1 MSSYFTLPSFARAKK
16 NTEALEKTNPTEPVL
31 KDEDEQFLTKI
42 TSHGAPDEASG
53 AEDVPATQITDDGN
67 DGKEVEVSKDDTAVK
82 GDGAVDQVAV
92 PATKPDES
100 TGDVEQTQSEP
111 AAKDDT
117 AEAPSVDSKAE
128 ESGETA
134 TGAAATS
141 EKPEAT
147 EEVKDPPE
155 QTLEDTSAK
164 KPELARKR
172 SKRNK
177 GLELPSQEEAEA
189 ATKGLPSSDASK
201 SQGGD
206 GQAQGEK
213 RTWASYIPTI
223 RKGGNDSATT
233 ETKDPSNAAE
243 SSEKQDATATD
254 DPMARSWVQYA
265 SSLVPPASALP
276 SLPSLPASWTKSKDK
291 DSLSEPVYNEDGTIN
306 ESATKEK
313 QEKEVSVLLDNL
325 SLSSINNRVFSFSAD
340 SQKYYDRFTQCL
352 KDVMNGAPTAYE
364 DMDKLM
370 KEAGPTLEKKF
381 ESMPPFV
388 QTLVKSLPAKL
399 GGTMGPELLAMASEK
414 PGNDMKV
421 RMEKASKGGDPS
433 IQAADTSKDPKKKQ
447 KTTIPGLKSLV
458 SGQGMVA
465 SMLRNIVT
473 FLRVRFPFLVGTTNV
488 VMSLAVFILMFV
500 FWYCHKRGKEVR
512 LAKEQAALKEGDGAA
527 DVAEE
532 DDDEIEVSDSEDDE
546 ETEEKT
552 GEETTEK
559 STEADT
565 KDNSE
570 DVAET
575 LAQKVD
581 SDSKGEGEKADV
593 LNASEPKD
601 VPLPETAA
609 DDGAKGAKLEEAKS
623 VGI

>member
-53 AEDVPATQITDDGN
+53 AKDVPATQITDDG
-67 DGKEVEVSKDDTAVK
+67 KEVEVSKDNTAVK
-82 GDGAVDQVAV
+82 GDGAADQVAV

-100 TGDVEQTQSEP
+100 AGDTEQTQSEP
-111 AAKDDT
+111 TTKDAT
-117 AEAPSVDSKAE
+117 AEAPSADSKAE
-128 ESGETA
+128 ESSETA
-134 TGAAATS
+134 TETAATS

-147 EEVKDPPE
+147 EEIEDPPE
-155 QTLEDTSAK
+155 QTPEDTPAN

-223 RKGGNDSATT
+223 RKGGNDSTAS
-233 ETKDPSNAAE
+233 ETKDSSTAAQ

-421 RMEKASKGGDPS
+421 RMGKASKGGDPS
-433 IQAADTSKDPKKKQ
+433 IQAAETHSDPKKKQ
-447 KTTIPGLKSLV
+447 KTKIPGLKSLV

-473 FLRVRFPFLVGTTNV
+473 FLRVRFPFLVRTTNV

-512 LAKEQAALKEGDGAA
+512 LAKEQAALEEGDGAA

-546 ETEEKT
+546 EAEEKT

-565 KDNSE
+565 KDDSE
-570 DVAET
+570 DLAET

-581 SDSKGEGEKADV
+581 SDSKGEGEKVDV

-623 VGI
+623 VGV

>member
-42 TSHGAPDEASG
+42 TSHGGPNEASG
-53 AEDVPATQITDDGN
+53 VKDVPATPITD
-67 DGKEVEVSKDDTAVK
+67 DGKEVEGSKDDAAVK
-82 GDGAVDQVAV
+82 DDGAADQVAI
-92 PATKPDES
+92 PATKPEEGAD
-100 TGDVEQTQSEP
+100 DAEQTHSEP
-111 AAKDDT
+111 ASKEAA
-117 AEAPSVDSKAE
+117 AEEPSTDSKAE
-128 ESGETA
+128 GSDETA

-147 EEVKDPPE
+147 EEVEDPPE

-177 GLELPSQEEAEA
+177 GLDLPSQEEAEA

-206 GQAQGEK
+206 SQAQGDK

-223 RKGGNDSATT
+223 RKGGHDSATP
-233 ETKDPSNAAE
+233 ETKEWSTTAQ

-265 SSLVPPASALP
+265 TSLVPPASALP

-433 IQAADTSKDPKKKQ
+433 IQAAETSSDPKKKQ

-512 LAKEQAALKEGDGAA
+512 LAKEQAALKEGDGAS
-527 DVAEE
+527 DVAED
-532 DDDEIEVSDSEDDE
+532 DDDEIEVSDLEDGED
-546 ETEEKT
+546 TDEKT
-552 GEETTEK
+552 GEEATGE
-559 STEADT
+559 SSEEHS
-565 KDNSE
+565 KDNAD
-570 DVAET
+570 DVAEK
-575 LAQKVD
+575 LAEKVD

-623 VGI
+623 VGA

>member
-42 TSHGAPDEASG
+42 TSHGGPDNAGG
-53 AEDVPATQITDDGN
+53 AKDVPATQITDDG
-67 DGKEVEVSKDDTAVK
+67 KEVEVSKDDDAVMK
-82 GDGAVDQVAV
+82 GDGAADQVAI

-100 TGDVEQTQSEP
+100 TGDAEQTQSDP
-111 AAKDDT
+111 APKDAT
-117 AEAPSVDSKAE
+117 AEAPSTDSKAE
-128 ESGETA
+128 ESSGTVAES
-134 TGAAATS
+134 AATS
-141 EKPEAT
+141 EKPEVT
-147 EEVKDPPE
+147 EEVEDPLE
-155 QTLEDTSAK
+155 QTLEDTPAK
-164 KPELARKR
+164 KPELARKK

-177 GLELPSQEEAEA
+177 GLDLPSQEEAEA

-206 GQAQGEK
+206 GQAQGDK
-213 RTWASYIPTI
+213 RTWASYLPTL
-223 RKGGNDSATT
+223 KKSGNEGTGTAS
-233 ETKDPSNAAE
+233 ETKDSSAAADP
-243 SSEKQDATATD
+243 SEKQDATATD
-254 DPMARSWVQYA
+254 DPMTRSWVQYA

-291 DSLSEPVYNEDGTIN
+291 DSLSEPVYNEDGSIN
-306 ESATKEK
+306 ETATKDK

-388 QTLVKSLPAKL
+388 QRLVKSLPAKL

-421 RMEKASKGGDPS
+421 KMEKANKSGDPS
-433 IQAADTSKDPKKKQ
+433 IQAAETDSDPKKKQ
-447 KTTIPGLKSLV
+447 KTKIPGLKSLV

-532 DDDEIEVSDSEDDE
+532 DDDEIEVSDSEDGE
-546 ETEEKT
+546 EADEKT
-552 GEETTEK
+552 GEEITEKTTEPDSK
-559 STEADT
+559 ADA
-565 KDNSE
+565 D
-570 DVAET
+570 DVAEK
-575 LAQKVD
+575 LAQEVEA
-581 SDSKGEGEKADV
+581 DSKGEGEKADV

-609 DDGAKGAKLEEAKS
+609 DDGAKGAKLEESKS
-623 VGI
+623 VGV

>member
-42 TSHGAPDEASG
+42 TSHGGPDNAGG
-53 AEDVPATQITDDGN
+53 AKDVDATQITD
-67 DGKEVEVSKDDTAVK
+67 DGKEVEVSKDDDAVK
-82 GDGAVDQVAV
+82 DDIAADQVAV
-92 PATKPDES
+92 PATKPDEG
-100 TGDVEQTQSEP
+100 TGDAVQTRSEP
-111 AAKDDT
+111 VAKDAT
-117 AEAPSVDSKAE
+117 AEAPSTDSKAE
-128 ESGETA
+128 ESSGTVAES
-134 TGAAATS
+134 AATS
-141 EKPEAT
+141 EKPEVT
-147 EEVKDPPE
+147 EEVEDPPE
-155 QTLEDTSAK
+155 QTLEDTPAK
-164 KPELARKR
+164 KPELARKK

-177 GLELPSQEEAEA
+177 GLDLPSQEEAEA
-189 ATKGLPSSDASK
+189 ATKGLPSSDAST

-206 GQAQGEK
+206 SQAHADK

-223 RKGGNDSATT
+223 RKGGNDSATP
-233 ETKDPSNAAE
+233 ETKDSSTAAQ

-291 DSLSEPVYNEDGTIN
+291 DSLSEPVYNEDGTVN

-340 SQKYYDRFTQCL
+340 SQKYYDRFTQVL

-370 KEAGPTLEKKF
+370 KDAGPTLEKKF

-399 GGTMGPELLAMASEK
+399 GGTMGPELLAMASSK
-414 PGNDMKV
+414 PDDDLKV
-421 RMEKASKGGDPS
+421 KMERASKGGDAS
-433 IQAADTSKDPKKKQ
+433 IEAAESSSDPKKKQ
-447 KTTIPGLKSLV
+447 KTKIPGLKSLV

-512 LAKEQAALKEGDGAA
+512 LAKEQAALEEGDGTA
-527 DVAEE
+527 DVVDDE
-532 DDDEIEVSDSEDDE
+532 DDDIEVSDSED
-546 ETEEKT
+546 
-552 GEETTEK
+552 GEEADEKIGEEATEK
-559 STEADT
+559 PTEADS
-565 KDNSE
+565 KGNADH
-570 DVAET
+570 VAEK

-593 LNASEPKD
+593 LNASEPKN

-609 DDGAKGAKLEEAKS
+609 DDGAKGAELEEAKS
-623 VGI
+623 VGV